1 MALLLII
8 FAIGGDKMPYT
19 IDDFK
24 SGAYVNHPVYGY
36 GQILAVDVE
45 KGKVTILFDHGE
57 KEMFTI
63 EHLIKS
69 DRFRILW

>member
-45 KGKVTILFDHGE
+45 KGKVAAP
-57 KEMFTI
+57 M
-63 EHLIKS
+63 
-69 DRFRILW
+69 DRKTESKLRKNVRNK